1 MAERLN
7 KMSIEMTANVE
18 VIGIN
23 SYLVSNVVKHAI
35 KVAGMIDKAS
45 YTKQVR
51 TENGDW
57 TDEVDENGNK
67 VIKYRSLSDTDMADL
82 VQTSKFLN
90 TLMKAFTGEDDK

>member
-1 MAERLN
+1 MAEKLN

-23 SYLVSNVVKHAI
+23 SYLVANVIKHAI
-35 KVAGMIDKAS
+35 KLQNMLDKAS

-67 VIKYRSLSDTDMADL
+67 VIKYRSLSDADMVDL

-90 TLMKAFTGEDDK
+90 ILTKEFTGEDDK